1 MKDFFKYVLATIVG
15 IVILGLILLIMGA
28 MSLVGMVASGE
39 ATKSVSDNSVL
50 VMNLSGTMEEQ
61 AGDNTMTQFLGS
73 AAGSMGLHETLEA
86 ISKAKDNDNVKGIYM
101 EAGSFS
107 ADYASLQ
114 EVRNALLDFKK
125 SGKWIVAYGD
135 TYTQGTYY
143 LCSVADKVWLN
154 PRGNVDW
161 HGIASEPM
169 FVKDLLG
176 KVGIKMQVVKVGKYK
191 SATEMYTED
200 HMSDANREQT
210 QAYIDGI
217 WRNVVKAVSDS
228 RKITVDSL
236 NAYADRLVMF
246 EGSESLKKLKLVD
259 ALLYHDQVKAEVKKL
274 LELDEDKDIRQ
285 VSIAEMQNVKQKRDG
300 EKIAVYYAFG
310 DIVDSPAEGLIM
322 GGGHQI
328 VSNEVSKDLE
338 ALADDDNV
346 KAVVIRV
353 NSPGG
358 SAYASE
364 QIWHQVELLK
374 AKKPVV
380 VSMGGYAAS
389 GGYYISCG
397 SNYIFAEPTTLTGS
411 IGIFGVFPDR
421 SQLMTQKLGLKF
433 DEVKTNRNSAFGASS
448 RAFNAEELGYLQ
460 TYINN
465 GYSLFRKRVADGRKL
480 TIDQVEAIAQG
491 HVFTGEDALKIK
503 LVDEIGGL
511 DKAVAKAA
519 QLAKVDEYYTAA
531 YPTQPSI
538 LDQLLNQAKGGNY
551 LDAQM
556 RVALGEYYKPF
567 MLMREASSI
576 DPVQARLPYY
586 LNIR

>member
-310 DIVDSPAEGLIM
+310 DIVDTPAEGLIM

>member
-310 DIVDSPAEGLIM
+310 DIVDTPAEGLIM

-374 AKKPVV
+374 AKKPVA